1 MKKTLITVLVIII
14 LIVLAV
20 LGLSNPKEVPTSV
33 PVATSTTPVDSNP
46 LPHIDSIS
54 QTSGP
59 IGTILELKGTN
70 LAGFE
75 GDLDAVIENEKGETA
90 YLKGIGSVPR
100 EDQTI
105 RVKIESKVCTL
116 NNSYSGL
123 PCEKYLDITPG
134 IYFIYTSPWGKIS
147 NKVQFNVTTTD
158 QTVLNLYLQDKEI
171 AVTSDCGAT
180 YPVSYLVPKTTSVA
194 DASLRILFSKELARY
209 GVYKS
214 VSIVNGVAKVMLDS
228 AETPSSTYL
237 GFLSSC
243 EKMHILVVLRD
254 TLTQYST
261 IKSVE
266 LYSPDGKIE
275 F

>member
-20 LGLSNPKEVPTSV
+20 WGFSTPKEVPTTI
-33 PVATSTTPVDSNP
+33 PTATTTTPVDSNP

-59 IGTILELKGTN
+59 IGTIIEIKGENLE
-70 LAGFE
+70 GFE
-75 GDLDAVIENEKGETA
+75 GDLNAIIENEKGETA

-100 EDQTI
+100 EDKTI
-105 RVKIESKVCTL
+105 RIKIESKVCTL

-123 PCEKYLDITPG
+123 PCEKYLNITPG

-171 AVTSDCGAT
+171 AATSDCGAT

-214 VSIVNGVAKVMLDS
+214 VSIVNGVAKVMLQSDLDPNGNPIG
-228 AETPSSTYL
+228 A
-237 GFLSSC
+237 LSSC
-243 EKMHILVVLRD
+243 ESGHLMAVIRD

>member
-1 MKKTLITVLVIII
+1 MKKTFITVLVIII
-14 LIVLAV
+14 LTVLAV
-20 LGLSNPKEVPTSV
+20 LGLSTPKEVPTSL
-33 PVATSTTPVDSNP
+33 PTATTTTSVDSNP

-59 IGTILELKGTN
+59 IGTIIEIKGTN

-75 GDLDAVIENEKGETA
+75 GDLDAMIENEKGETGF
-90 YLKGIGSVPR
+90 LHGIGSVPR
-100 EDQTI
+100 EDQPI

-123 PCEKYLDITPG
+123 PCEKYLNITPG
-134 IYFIYTSPWGKIS
+134 IYFIYTSPWGKMS

-171 AVTSDCGAT
+171 AAISDCGAT

-214 VSIVNGVAKVMLDS
+214 VSVTSGVAKVMLQSDLDPNGNPIG
-228 AETPSSTYL
+228 A
-237 GFLSSC
+237 LSSC
-243 EKMHILVVLRD
+243 ESGHLTSVLHD
-254 TLTQYST
+254 TLTQYPS

-266 LYSPDGKIE
+266 LYAPNGKIE

>member
-1 MKKTLITVLVIII
+1 MKKTLITVLVAII

-20 LGLSNPKEVPTSV
+20 WGFSTPKEVPTSI
-33 PVATSTTPVDSNP
+33 PTATTTTPVDSNP

-59 IGTILELKGTN
+59 IGTILELKGEN
-70 LAGFE
+70 LEGFE
-75 GDLDAVIENEKGETA
+75 GDLDAIIENEKGETA

-100 EDQTI
+100 EDKTI
-105 RVKIESKVCTL
+105 RIKIESKVCTL

-123 PCEKYLDITPG
+123 PCEKYLNITPG

-171 AVTSDCGAT
+171 AATSDCSAT

-214 VSIVNGVAKVMLDS
+214 VSIVNGVAKVMLQSDLDPKGNPIG
-228 AETPSSTYL
+228 A
-237 GFLSSC
+237 LSSC
-243 EKMHILVVLRD
+243 ESGHLMAVIRD